1 MRRLKETRIFLLGM
15 LVLFL
20 VAGGQALLAQTTGKI
35 IGRVLDEQTGQPL
48 PGANILIEGTVRGA
62 AADDK
67 GNFFI
72 INIPPGAYTL
82 RIQMLG
88 YETVRIEKLR
98 VSVNRTTNVT
108 VKMKPTV
115 LKGQVVVVEARKV
128 TMKKDQTSSV
138 RNVSSDE
145 IKVLPVE
152 NVSGV
157 VGMQTGVVQG
167 HFRGGRLGEVAYMV
181 DGVQVTNT
189 FSGTGRS
196 VDLEPD
202 AIKDLEVITGTF
214 NAEYGKAM
222 SGVVNVVTK
231 EGSNNFHGGISA
243 EWGNYFTP
251 HKDIFIGLKDSEINR
266 NQDYKM
272 RLSGPIWKRVVTFF
286 TNARFQNNKNHL
298 NGIRRFNVSDY
309 SYFSSNDSTQWYS
322 EHTGD
327 NAYVP
332 MNPTKDFSFLGKV
345 TFRPIANFKT
355 SLMFT
360 KNKDNWHNYNHM
372 FKYDPD
378 GMGSTHRNSHM
389 VSWHINHMLSP
400 KMFYELKLSSIYDYT
415 GWYVFKDPFDHRYV
429 NDRFLVSD
437 GPGFYTGGQ
446 QKNHD
451 ETTLQDNSAK
461 FDFNWQVTQH
471 HSIKTG
477 ISAVNHKLDHKWF
490 QIRNYYEGTDSES
503 VAYKPTIFPDSSIY
517 TDIYHVKPYEFSYYV
532 QDKMEYTEMVIN
544 MGVRFDYFNPNSV
557 YPSQR
562 RNPANQLSFPNN
574 PERMS
579 KYLKADPKWQV
590 SPRFGLSYQL
600 GQAALLHFSYGHF
613 FQMPPMY
620 AMYQNHSFRVAPT
633 NYATIMGNTQI
644 HAQKTV
650 QYEVGLW
657 QELVEGMGLEVTLF
671 YRDIYDLL
679 TTRIITTYNQ
689 IKYGLYGNKDYGN
702 ARGLEIKYD
711 FRRGPMSA
719 YVNYTLQYTRGNA
732 DNPTQTFTRAGQS
745 MDPVPILIPMSW
757 DQRHTL
763 NVTVGYNTGKYGAT
777 MTAYYNSGTPYTWT
791 PIPESPLSKVN
802 LYPNNAWKPSTYSV
816 DLSAF
821 YNVKL
826 LGALNGQFSL
836 HVYNLLDRLNEI
848 WVNGQTGRA
857 YTAIIRP
864 QDILSHRSNF
874 NDYLDRVH
882 NPSMFAAPRLVK
894 FGFGIVF

>member
-1 MRRLKETRIFLLGM
+1 MLRAKTGVIFALLTAS
-15 LVLFL
+15 LVLLWMNPL
-20 VAGGQALLAQTTGKI
+20 VAQTTGKI
-35 IGRVLDEQTGQPL
+35 VGRVVDQQNGQPL
-48 PGANILIEGTVRGA
+48 PGANVLVEGTTRGA
-62 AADDK
+62 AADTK

-72 INIPPGAYTL
+72 INLPPGVYTL
-82 RIQMLG
+82 RVQMLG
-88 YETVRIEKLR
+88 YKTVRVEKLR

-115 LKGQVVVVEARKV
+115 IKGQVVVVEAPKV
-128 TMKKDQTSSV
+128 AVKKDQTSSV

-157 VGMQTGVVQG
+157 IGMQAGVVQG

-222 SGVVNVVTK
+222 SGVVNLVTK
-231 EGSNNFHGGISA
+231 EGGKEFHGAISA
-243 EWGNYFTP
+243 FLANYFTQ
-251 HKDIFIGLKDSEINR
+251 HKDIFIGLKDSELDR
-266 NQDYKM
+266 NQDYKI
-272 RLSGPIWKRVVTFF
+272 RLSGPVWKDKITFF
-286 TNARFQNNKNHL
+286 TNARVQDNKNHL
-298 NGIRRFNVSDY
+298 NGIRRFNVWDY

-332 MNPTKDFSFLGKV
+332 MNRTKDRSFFGKITV
-345 TFRPIANFKT
+345 KPFANFKT
-355 SLMFT
+355 SLLT
-360 KNKDNWHNYNHM
+360 TYNKDNWHTYNHA
-372 FKYDPD
+372 FKYNPD
-378 GMGSTHRNSHM
+378 GMGSTHRQSHM
-389 VSWHINHMLSP
+389 ISLHINHMLSP
-400 KMFYELKLSSIYDYT
+400 RMFYELKLSSIYDYT
-415 GWYVFKDPFDHRYV
+415 GWYVFKNPFDPRYV

-446 QKNHD
+446 QKDHD
-451 ETTLQDNSAK
+451 ETVLDDKSVKLDLT
-461 FDFNWQVTQH
+461 WQATQH
-471 HSIKTG
+471 HSLKTG
-477 ISAVNHKLDHKWF
+477 VSYVHHDLDHKWF
-490 QIRNYYEGTDSES
+490 QIRNYYAGTDSET
-503 VAYKPTIFPDSSIY
+503 VAYKPVIFPDSSIY
-517 TDIYHVKPYEFSYYV
+517 TDIYHHTPYEFSSYI
-532 QDKMEYTEMVIN
+532 QDKMEFQEMVIN
-544 MGVRFDYFNPNSV
+544 IGVRLDYFNPNSV

-562 RNPANQLSFPNN
+562 RNPANRLRFPND
-574 PERMS
+574 PSRMS

-600 GQAALLHFSYGHF
+600 GKAALLHFSYGHF

-633 NYATIMGNTQI
+633 NYTTVMGNTQI

-657 QELVEGMGLEVTLF
+657 QELARNMGLEVTLF

-679 TTRIITTYNQ
+679 TARIITTYNQ
-689 IKYGLYGNKDYGN
+689 IKYGLYDNKDYGN

-711 FRRGPMSA
+711 YRQGPLA
-719 YVNYTLQYTRGNA
+719 VYLNYTLQYTRGNA
-732 DNPTQTFTRAGQS
+732 DNPTQTFTRAGNS

-763 NVTVGYNTGKYGAT
+763 NVTVGYNTQNYGAT
-777 MTAYYNSGTPYTWT
+777 ITAYYNSGTPYTWT
-791 PIPESPLSKVN
+791 PIPENPLSKVN
-802 LYPNNAWKPSTYSV
+802 LYPNNSWKPSTYSV
-816 DLSAF
+816 DLNSF
-821 YNVKL
+821 YTIKIRGNL
-826 LGALNGQFSL
+826 QGQISL
-836 HVYNLLDRLNEI
+836 HVYNLLDRLNEV
-848 WVNGQTGRA
+848 WVNNQTGRA
-857 YTAIIRP
+857 YTAIVRQ
-864 QDILSHRSNF
+864 QDILGHRSNF
-874 NDYLDRVH
+874 NTYMDRVH
-882 NPSMFAAPRLVK
+882 NPAMFSAPRLVK
-894 FGFGIVF
+894 LGFGVLF

>member
-1 MRRLKETRIFLLGM
+1 MTRLKGN
-15 LVLFL
+15 LVLLSGLLLFFL
-20 VAGGQALLAQTTGKI
+20 ILGRMPLLAQTTGKI

-72 INIPPGAYTL
+72 INIPPGVYTL
-82 RIQMLG
+82 RVQMLG

-108 VKMKPTV
+108 AKMKPTV
-115 LKGQVVVVEARKV
+115 LKGQVVVVEASKV
-128 TMKKDQTSSV
+128 AMKKDQTSSV

-145 IKVLPVE
+145 MKVLPVE

-157 VGMQTGVVQG
+157 VGMQAGVVQG

-181 DGVQVTNT
+181 DGVQVTNA

-231 EGSNNFHGGISA
+231 EGSNKFHGGISS

-251 HKDIFIGLKDSEINR
+251 HKDIFIGLKDSELNR
-266 NQDYKM
+266 NQDYKI
-272 RLSGPIWKRVVTFF
+272 RLSGPIWKKAITFF
-286 TNARFQNNKNHL
+286 TNTRYQNNKNHL

-332 MNPTKDFSFLGKV
+332 MNRTIDFSFLGKV

-355 SLMFT
+355 SLMLT
-360 KNKDNWHNYNHM
+360 RNKDNWHNYDHM

-378 GMGSTHRNSHM
+378 GMGSTHRNSYM
-389 VSWHINHMLSP
+389 VSWHINHMLSS

-415 GWYVFKDPFDHRYV
+415 GWYVFKDPFDPHYV
-429 NDRFLVSD
+429 NDRFLVND

-451 ETTLQDNSAK
+451 ETTLRDNSIK
-461 FDFNWQVTQH
+461 FDLNWQVTQH

-477 ISAVNHKLDHKWF
+477 LSAVNHKLDHKWF

-503 VAYKPTIFPDSSIY
+503 VAYKPIIYPDFSIY
-517 TDIYHVKPYEFSYYV
+517 TDIYHVKPHEFSAYV
-532 QDKMEYTEMVIN
+532 QDKMEFTEMVIN

-562 RNPANQLSFPNN
+562 RNPANRLSFPNS

-657 QELVEGMGLEVTLF
+657 QELREGMGLEVTLF

-702 ARGLEIKYD
+702 ARGLEIKYN
-711 FRRGPMSA
+711 FRQGPISG
-719 YVNYTLQYTRGNA
+719 YLNYTLQYTRGNA

-763 NVTVGYNTGKYGAT
+763 NVTVGYNTEKYGAT

-791 PIPESPLSKVN
+791 PIAESPLSKVN
-802 LYPNNAWKPSTYSV
+802 LYPNNAWKPSTYSI
-816 DLSAF
+816 DLNAF

-826 LGALNGQFSL
+826 LGNLNGQFSL
-836 HVYNLLDRLNEI
+836 HVYNLLDRLNEV

-882 NPSMFAAPRLVK
+882 NPAMFSAPRLVK
-894 FGFGIVF
+894 LGFGIIF

>member
-1 MRRLKETRIFLLGM
+1 MLKAKTGLIFLCLAVS
-15 LVLFL
+15 LVFLFENS
-20 VAGGQALLAQTTGKI
+20 LLAQTTGKI
-35 IGRVLDEQTGQPL
+35 VGRVMDQKNGQPL
-48 PGANILIEGTVRGA
+48 PGANVLVEGTTRGA
-62 AADDK
+62 ATDTK

-72 INIPPGAYTL
+72 INLPPGVYTL
-82 RIQMLG
+82 RVQMLG
-88 YETVRIEKLR
+88 YETVRVEKLR

-115 LKGQVVVVEARKV
+115 IQGQVVVVEAPKV

-157 VGMQTGVVQG
+157 IGMQAGVVQG

-222 SGVVNVVTK
+222 SGVVNIVTK
-231 EGSNNFHGGISA
+231 EGSETFHGSLSA
-243 EWGNYFTP
+243 LWANYLTG
-251 HKDIFIGLKDSEINR
+251 HNDIFIGLKNSELNR
-266 NQDYKM
+266 NQDYKIQ
-272 RLSGPIWKRVVTFF
+272 LSGPIWKKKVTFF
-286 TNARFQNNKNHL
+286 TNARLQDNKNYL
-298 NGIRRFNVSDY
+298 NGIRRFHVWDY

-332 MNPTKDFSFLGKV
+332 MNRTKDQSFFGKL
-345 TFRPIANFKT
+345 TAKPFPNFKT
-355 SLMFT
+355 SLLYT
-360 KNKDNWHNYNHM
+360 TNKDNWHAYNHE

-378 GMGSTHRNSHM
+378 GIGSTHRQSHM
-389 VSWHINHMLSP
+389 ISLHINHMLSP

-415 GWYVFKDPFDHRYV
+415 GWYVYKNPFDPRYV
-429 NDRFLVSD
+429 NDRFLVND

-446 QKNHD
+446 QKDHD
-451 ETTLQDNSAK
+451 ETTLRDNNAK
-461 FDFNWQVTQH
+461 FDLTWQVTQH
-471 HSIKTG
+471 HSLKTG
-477 ISAVNHKLDHKWF
+477 ASYVNHDLNHRWF
-490 QIRNYYEGTDSES
+490 QIRNYYAGTDSET
-503 VAYKPTIFPDSSIY
+503 VAYKPVIFPDSSIY
-517 TDIYHVKPYEFSYYV
+517 TDIYHHRPYEFSSYI
-532 QDKMEYTEMVIN
+532 QDKMEFHEMVIN
-544 MGVRFDYFNPNSV
+544 AGVRLDYFNPNSV

-562 RNPANQLSFPNN
+562 RNPANRLRFPND
-574 PERMS
+574 PSRMS
-579 KYLKADPKWQV
+579 KYLKADPKWQI

-600 GQAALLHFSYGHF
+600 GKAALLHFSYGHF

-633 NYATIMGNTQI
+633 NYVTVMGNAQI

-657 QELVEGMGLEVTLF
+657 QELAQNMGLEVTLF

-679 TTRIITTYNQ
+679 TARIITTYNQ

-711 FRRGPMSA
+711 YRQGPLA
-719 YVNYTLQYTRGNA
+719 VYLNYTLQYTRGNA
-732 DNPTQTFTRAGQS
+732 DNPTQTFTRAGNS

-763 NVTVGYNTGKYGAT
+763 NVTVGYNTRNYGAT
-777 MTAYYNSGTPYTWT
+777 VTAYYNSGTPYTWT
-791 PIPESPLSKVN
+791 PIPENPLSKVN

-816 DLSAF
+816 DLNGF
-821 YNVKL
+821 YAIKL
-826 LGALNGQFSL
+826 RGNIQGQISL
-836 HVYNLLDRLNEI
+836 HVYNLLDRLNEV
-848 WVNGQTGRA
+848 WVNNQTGRA
-857 YTAIIRP
+857 YTAIIRE
-864 QDILSHRSNF
+864 QDILSQRSNF
-874 NDYLDRVH
+874 NTYLDRVH
-882 NPSMFAAPRLVK
+882 NPAMYSAPRLVK
-894 FGFGIVF
+894 LGFGILF

>member
-1 MRRLKETRIFLLGM
+1 MLRAKTGVIFAFLTVS
-15 LVLFL
+15 LVFL
-20 VAGGQALLAQTTGKI
+20 WMNPLVAQTTGKI
-35 IGRVLDEQTGQPL
+35 VGRVVDQQNGQPL
-48 PGANILIEGTVRGA
+48 PGANVLVEGTTRGA
-62 AADDK
+62 AADTK

-72 INIPPGAYTL
+72 INLPPGVYTL
-82 RIQMLG
+82 RVQMLG
-88 YETVRIEKLR
+88 YETVRVEKLR

-115 LKGQVVVVEARKV
+115 IKGQVVVVEAPKV
-128 TMKKDQTSSV
+128 AIKKDQTSSV

-157 VGMQTGVVQG
+157 IGMQAGVVQG

-222 SGVVNVVTK
+222 SGVVNLVTK
-231 EGSNNFHGGISA
+231 EGGKKFHGAVSA
-243 EWGNYFTP
+243 SLANYFTQ
-251 HKDIFIGLKDSEINR
+251 HKDIFIGLKDSELDR
-266 NQDYKM
+266 NQDYKI
-272 RLSGPIWKRVVTFF
+272 RLSGPIWKNRITFF
-286 TNARFQNNKNHL
+286 TNARVQDNKNYL
-298 NGIRRFNVSDY
+298 NGIRRFHVWDY

-332 MNPTKDFSFLGKV
+332 MNRTQNKSFFGKI
-345 TFRPIANFKT
+345 TAKPFANFKT
-355 SLMFT
+355 SLLYT
-360 KNKDNWHNYNHM
+360 YNKDNWHTYNHE

-378 GMGSTHRNSHM
+378 GMGSTHRQSHM
-389 VSWHINHMLSP
+389 ISFHINHMLSP
-400 KMFYELKLSSIYDYT
+400 RMFYELKLSSIYDYT
-415 GWYVFKDPFDHRYV
+415 GWYVFKNPFDPRYV
-429 NDRFLVSD
+429 NDRFLVND

-446 QKNHD
+446 QKNHT
-451 ETTLQDNSAK
+451 ETVLDDKNAK
-461 FDFNWQVTQH
+461 LDLTWQVTQH
-471 HSIKTG
+471 HSLKTG
-477 ISAVNHKLDHKWF
+477 VSYVHHDLDHKWF
-490 QIRNYYEGTDSES
+490 QIRNYYAGTDSET
-503 VAYKPTIFPDSSIY
+503 VAYKPVIFPDSSIY
-517 TDIYHVKPYEFSYYV
+517 TDIYHHTPYEFSSYI
-532 QDKMEYTEMVIN
+532 QDKMEFQEMVIN
-544 MGVRFDYFNPNSV
+544 IGVRLDYFNPNSV

-562 RNPANQLSFPNN
+562 RNPANRLRFPND
-574 PERMS
+574 PSRMS

-600 GQAALLHFSYGHF
+600 GKAALLHFSYGHF

-633 NYATIMGNTQI
+633 NYTTVMGNAQI

-657 QELVEGMGLEVTLF
+657 QELARNMGLEVTLF

-679 TTRIITTYNQ
+679 TARIITTYNQ
-689 IKYGLYGNKDYGN
+689 IKYGLYDNKDYGN

-711 FRRGPMSA
+711 YRQGPLA
-719 YVNYTLQYTRGNA
+719 VYLNYTLQYTRGNA
-732 DNPTQTFTRAGQS
+732 DNPTQTFTRAGNS

-763 NVTVGYNTGKYGAT
+763 NVTVGYNTQNYGAT
-777 MTAYYNSGTPYTWT
+777 VTAYYNSGTPYTWT
-791 PIPESPLSKVN
+791 PIPENPLSKVN
-802 LYPNNAWKPSTYSV
+802 LYPNNAWKPSTYNV
-816 DLSAF
+816 DLNSF
-821 YNVKL
+821 YTIKL
-826 LGALNGQFSL
+826 RGNLQGQISL
-836 HVYNLLDRLNEI
+836 HVYNLLDRLNEV
-848 WVNGQTGRA
+848 WVNNQTGRA
-857 YTAIIRP
+857 YTAIVRQ
-864 QDILSHRSNF
+864 QDILRHRSNF
-874 NDYLDRVH
+874 NTYMDRVH
-882 NPSMFAAPRLVK
+882 NPAMFSAPRLVK
-894 FGFGIVF
+894 LGFGILF